1 MALSARARAKLPAS
15 SFAYPRTRSYPIDTP
30 KRARAAL
37 SRAAQSKTKGSY
49 SHVAKMVWA
58 KYGNRI
64 ASVGRARGTVT
75 RPGYKRSGRRR

>member
-37 SRAAQSKTKGSY
+37 SRAAQAKTKGSY
-49 SHVAKMVWA
+49 THVAKKVRA

>member
-30 KRARAAL
+30 QRARNALARAA
-37 SRAAQSKTKGSY
+37 QKGTKGSY
-49 SHVAKMVWA
+49 SHVAQAVRR

-75 RPGYKRSGRRR
+75 RPGYRRTGRRK

>member
-1 MALSARARAKLPAS
+1 MALSAQKRRSLPAS

-37 SRAAQSKTKGSY
+37 SRAAQKGTKGSY
-49 SHVAKMVWA
+49 THVAKKVRA